1 MSTVTDGIERTS
13 REIGRRLAPGDM
25 YDGST
30 PAGWLEV
37 QIVFW
42 SEKLEDKRRLHKDHL
57 LQILRTECAIGTDL
71 LQVTD
76 VYHGTQPGDAGRRD
90 RLKDRLLDLDRERR
104 QAAVLLERDV
114 AQIQEKLLHLLG
126 QHAHLRGPERPAR
139 VPEYRY
145 RKNLSMC

>member
-42 SEKLEDKRRLHKDHL
+42 SERLEDKRRLHKDHL
-57 LQILRTECAIGTDL
+57 LQILRAECAIGTDL
-71 LQVTD
+71 LQITD

-104 QAAVLLERDV
+104 QA
-114 AQIQEKLLHLLG
+114 G
-126 QHAHLRGPERPAR
+126 RPAR
-139 VPEYRY
+139 TGRGPDPGEATSLAGPARSSS
-145 RKNLSMC
+145 RA